1 MSGEQ
6 DKKHILLIEDSPTQ
20 AQYMRLLLEDAGYR
34 VTFAET
40 GQKGIEIAEASQP
53 DVVLLDVVLPDL
65 DGFSVCHRIRQ
76 RSRLY
81 TPILM
86 LTEKR
91 TDMEDKV
98 GGLTAGADEYLS
110 KSSEDRELLARVAS
124 LLRIRQVIEDIYKRM
139 ENGEQSY
146 QTLRQPALT
155 DRLTGL
161 YNKDYFA
168 EDLHRQFALAQRY
181 FNPLGCA
188 LMSIDLFSEFNTRHG
203 EPTGNWILQGV
214 ASLVKQNVREVDL
227 IARYGGEEFVIL
239 SPMVDIKGTAALAE
253 RLRTLVEQH
262 PWENSSSGRLDIT
275 LSLGVAAVPMQ
286 GIETAERLVTCAD
299 KALRRAKANGRNR
312 VEVYEACL
320 DDQPSVI
327 YSSKPE
333 NR

>member
-1 MSGEQ
+1 VTGEQ
-6 DKKHILLIEDSPTQ
+6 GKKHVLLIEDSPTQ
-20 AQYMRLLLEDAGYR
+20 AQYMCLLLEDAGYQ

-40 GQKGIEIAEASQP
+40 GQKGIEIAEAAQP

-81 TPILM
+81 IPILM

-124 LLRIRQVIEDIYKRM
+124 LLRIRRVIEDIYKRM

-161 YNKDYFA
+161 YNQHYFA
-168 EDLHRQFALAQRY
+168 EDLHRQFALARRY
-181 FNPLGCA
+181 SNPLSCVK
-188 LMSIDLFSEFNTRHG
+188 MDIDLFRDFNTRYG
-203 EPTGNWILQGV
+203 EPTGDWMLEGL
-214 ASLVKQNVREVDL
+214 ASLVKQNVREVDM

-239 SPMVDIKGTAALAE
+239 LPMVDMNGATALAE
-253 RLRTLVEQH
+253 RLRTLVEEH
-262 PWENSSSGRLDIT
+262 PWENSSFGKLHIT
-275 LSLGVAAVPMQ
+275 VSLGVAAIPTQ
-286 GIETAERLVTCAD
+286 GIETAEHLLACAD
-299 KALRRAKANGRNR
+299 KALLRAKTNGRNR
-312 VEVYEACL
+312 VEAYEAGI
-320 DDQPSVI
+320 DDQSPST
-327 YSSKPE
+327 PH
-333 NR
+333 

>member
-1 MSGEQ
+1 
-6 DKKHILLIEDSPTQ
+6 
-20 AQYMRLLLEDAGYR
+20 
-34 VTFAET
+34 
-40 GQKGIEIAEASQP
+40 
-53 DVVLLDVVLPDL
+53 
-65 DGFSVCHRIRQ
+65 
-76 RSRLY
+76 
-81 TPILM
+81 
-86 LTEKR
+86 
-91 TDMEDKV
+91 MEDKV

-214 ASLVKQNVREVDL
+214 ASLVKQNVREVDT
-227 IARYGGEEFVIL
+227 IARYRVEEFVIL
-239 SPMVDIKGTAALAE
+239 LPMVDIKGTAALAE

-262 PWENSSSGRLDIT
+262 PWENSSSGKLDIT

-312 VEVYEACL
+312 VEIYEADL
-320 DDQPSVI
+320 DDQPS
-327 YSSKPE
+327 
-333 NR
+333 